1 MTTELKKFEKDP
13 LIHAVLAFWIRIYAT
28 GIHNKLLW
36 VFYGHMNSAYLFNG
50 QVSFKTKVFHPNIDS
65 YGTIGLD
72 ILKEKWSPDLSI
84 SRVFSLFYPNFDD
97 PLVPEIAYMYK
108 TDRVKY
114 ETTARSWTRSMPW
127 PRIIGPRRLLKTPY

>member
-1 MTTELKKFEKDP
+1 
-13 LIHAVLAFWIRIYAT
+13 
-28 GIHNKLLW
+28 
-36 VFYGHMNSAYLFNG
+36 MNSAYLCNG

-72 ILKEKWSPDLSI
+72 ILKEKWNPDLSI
-84 SRVFSLFYPNFDD
+84 SWVLLSIFSLLADPNFDD

-114 ETTARSWTRSMPW
+114 ETTARSWTRKDAAKSAQSLG
-127 PRIIGPRRLLKTPY
+127 R